1 MQSLLSGDQREKIEA
16 NARIV
21 LSEEVRRNL
30 ERGRVMEV
38 VPKDSDDAVR
48 KSLELEKG
56 RFERWRREG

>member
-1 MQSLLSGDQREKIEA
+1 MKIEA
-16 NARIV
+16 KARIV

-38 VPKDSDDAVR
+38 VPKDSDEAVR

-56 RFERWRREG
+56 RFEGWRREE